1 MVSQDRN
8 GRAPRVALVL
18 PGGGARGAYEVGA
31 LSVLLP
37 ALHARGEH
45 VSILCGTSVGAL
57 NAALLGSLAA
67 EPVDTQVHEALDR
80 WRTMRK
86 GDVIAPIIGPRS
98 LLTVA
103 RLLGEA
109 LEIPG
114 LRLGSL
120 LDPSPIRG
128 NIQRWIDW
136 LALHRNVRSG
146 VIDAVCVVAT
156 ALSTGASVGFVET
169 RHRAPRN
176 RAGDDIRYV
185 RGALNG
191 EHVRASA
198 AIPLLFPPVKV
209 DQPLAAADHYVDG
222 GTRLN
227 SPIKPALALG
237 AERVI
242 VIGFEPFGAH
252 PIPPA
257 RTGPPR
263 LADVAANV
271 IDGLLVDQVRSDL
284 HRLAAINSFFVEAPT
299 SGTSRSA
306 LAYRTAAGQH
316 PYRRVSYALVAPSR
330 PGEIGALAEQ
340 VFTERFGGLRGLR
353 DPDFPLMSR
362 LLGGQTR
369 SRGELLSFLLFEG
382 TFVQALIELGQRD
395 AERWLARHP
404 RFWCSDATHDLA
416 VEAYDEARAR
426 EQQTLDEFRE
436 IRRR

>member
-1 MVSQDRN
+1 MVTQDRN
-8 GRAPRVALVL
+8 GHAPRVALVL
-18 PGGGARGAYEVGA
+18 PGGGARGAYEIGA

-37 ALHARGEH
+37 ALHERGER

-67 EPVDTQVHEALDR
+67 EPVEVQVAESLDR
-80 WRTMRK
+80 WRRMRK

-103 RLLGEA
+103 RLVGEA

-120 LDPSPIRG
+120 LDASPIRG
-128 NIQRWIDW
+128 NVQRWIDW

-146 VIDAVCVVAT
+146 LVDAVCVVAT
-156 ALSTGASVGFVET
+156 ALSTGTSVGFVES
-169 RHRAPRN
+169 RHRAPRT
-176 RAGDDIRYV
+176 RAGDDVRYV
-185 RGALNG
+185 RGTLSG

-198 AIPLLFPPVKV
+198 AIPLLFPPVRV
-209 DQPLAAADHYVDG
+209 TQPLSAADHYVDG

-252 PIPPA
+252 AVAPV
-257 RTGPPR
+257 RTGTPR

-306 LAYRTAAGQH
+306 LAYRAAGGQH
-316 PYRRVSYALVAPSR
+316 PYRRISYALVAPSQ
-330 PGEIGALAEQ
+330 PGEIGALAEET
-340 VFTERFGGLRGLR
+340 FNDRYGGLRGLR

-362 LLGGQTR
+362 LLGGHTR
-369 SRGELLSFLLFEG
+369 SRGELLSFLLFEP
-382 TFVQALIELGQRD
+382 TFVRALIELGQRD
-395 AERWLARHP
+395 ADRWLARHP
-404 RFWCSDATHDLA
+404 RFWCSDASHDLA
-416 VEAYDEARAR
+416 VETHDHARVR

-436 IRRR
+436 LRRR

>member
-1 MVSQDRN
+1 MITEDRN
-8 GRAPRVALVL
+8 GHAPRVALVL
-18 PGGGARGAYEVGA
+18 PGGGARGAYEIGA

-45 VSILCGTSVGAL
+45 VSIFCGTSVGAL
-57 NAALLGSLAA
+57 NSALLGSLAA
-67 EPVDTQVHEALDR
+67 EPVETQVEGALDR

-86 GDVIAPIIGPRS
+86 RDVIAPIIGPRS

-103 RLLGEA
+103 RLLGET

-128 NIQRWIDW
+128 NIERWIDW

-146 VIDAVCVVAT
+146 LVDAVCVVAT
-156 ALSTGASVGFVET
+156 GLSTGSSVGFVES
-169 RHRAPRN
+169 RHRAPRT

-185 RGALNG
+185 RGPLNG

-209 DQPLAAADHYVDG
+209 EQPLSAADHYVDG

-237 AERVI
+237 ADRVI

-252 PIPPA
+252 PTPPP

-271 IDGLLVDQVRSDL
+271 IDGLLVDQVRNDL

-299 SGTSRSA
+299 GGTSRSA
-306 LAYRTAAGQH
+306 LAYRTAGGQH
-316 PYRRVSYALVAPSR
+316 PYRRISYALVAPSQA
-330 PGEIGALAEQ
+330 GEIGALAEE
-340 VFTERFGGLRGLR
+340 VFTERFGGIRGLR

-362 LLGGQTR
+362 LLGGHTR
-369 SRGELLSFLLFEG
+369 SRGELLSFLLFDRM
-382 TFVQALIELGQRD
+382 FVQALIELGQRD
-395 AERWLARHP
+395 AEQWLARHP
-404 RFWCSDATHDLA
+404 RFWCSDAGHDLA
-416 VEAYDEARAR
+416 VEAYDDAAAR
-426 EQQTLDEFRE
+426 ERQALDEFRE
-436 IRRR
+436 IRRH

>member
-1 MVSQDRN
+1 
-8 GRAPRVALVL
+8 VL
-18 PGGGARGAYEVGA
+18 PGGGARGAYEIGA
-31 LSVLLP
+31 MSVLLP
-37 ALHARGEH
+37 ALHARGEQ

-67 EPVDTQVHEALDR
+67 EPIETQVAESLDR

-98 LLTVA
+98 VMTLA
-103 RLLGEA
+103 RLFGEA

-146 VIDAVCVVAT
+146 LIDAVCVVAT
-156 ALSTGASVGFVET
+156 ALSTGASVGFVES
-169 RHRAPRN
+169 RNRAPRT

-185 RGALNG
+185 RGTLNG

-209 DQPLAAADHYVDG
+209 DQPLSAADHYVDG

-237 AERVI
+237 ADRVI

-252 PIPPA
+252 TIPPV
-257 RTGPPR
+257 RGGRPR

-306 LAYRTAAGQH
+306 LAYRTAGGQS
-316 PYRRVSYALVAPSR
+316 PYRRISYALVAPSQ
-330 PGEIGALAEQ
+330 PGEIGQLAEE
-340 VFTERFGGLRGLR
+340 VFNERFGGLRGLR

-362 LLGGQTR
+362 LLGGHTR
-369 SRGELLSFLLFEG
+369 SRGELLSFLLFDR
-382 TFVQALIELGQRD
+382 TFVSALIDLGQRD

-404 RFWCSDATHDLA
+404 RFWCSDASHDLA
-416 VEAYDEARAR
+416 VEAHDDERAR

>member
-1 MVSQDRN
+1 
-8 GRAPRVALVL
+8 VAVVL
-18 PGGGARGAYEVGA
+18 PGGGARGAYEIGA

-37 ALHARGEH
+37 ALHARGER

-67 EPVDTQVHEALDR
+67 EPAETQVAEALDR

-156 ALSTGASVGFVET
+156 ALSTGASVGFVES
-169 RHRAPRN
+169 RHRAPRT

-185 RGALNG
+185 RGTLNG

-198 AIPLLFPPVKV
+198 AIPLLFPPV
-209 DQPLAAADHYVDG
+209 
-222 GTRLN
+222 
-227 SPIKPALALG
+227 
-237 AERVI
+237 
-242 VIGFEPFGAH
+242 
-252 PIPPA
+252 
-257 RTGPPR
+257 
-263 LADVAANV
+263 
-271 IDGLLVDQVRSDL
+271 
-284 HRLAAINSFFVEAPT
+284 
-299 SGTSRSA
+299 
-306 LAYRTAAGQH
+306 
-316 PYRRVSYALVAPSR
+316 
-330 PGEIGALAEQ
+330 
-340 VFTERFGGLRGLR
+340 
-353 DPDFPLMSR
+353 
-362 LLGGQTR
+362 
-369 SRGELLSFLLFEG
+369 
-382 TFVQALIELGQRD
+382 
-395 AERWLARHP
+395 
-404 RFWCSDATHDLA
+404 
-416 VEAYDEARAR
+416 
-426 EQQTLDEFRE
+426 
-436 IRRR
+436 